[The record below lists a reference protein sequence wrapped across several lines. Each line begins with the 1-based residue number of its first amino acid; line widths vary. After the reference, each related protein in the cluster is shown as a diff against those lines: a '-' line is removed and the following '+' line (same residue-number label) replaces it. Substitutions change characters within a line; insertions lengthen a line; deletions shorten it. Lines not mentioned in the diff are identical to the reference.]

1 VSPDER
7 RRRWRERWD
16 RERWD
21 HDDNWPGAPG
31 FHHLHH
37 RLHWRARWRGPRRLQ
52 RQIFVGFGFAILAAM
67 LVSLAVFGLFR
78 AAAGH
83 GTWSWLRLLC
93 LFLAGN
99 VLWTL
104 SGVAARRIVQ
114 PLRELAR
121 VASELGAGKLESRVR
136 LPRHGPEEIGG
147 LAAAFNDMAA
157 RIEAQVKNQQ
167 ELLGAASHELRTP
180 LARVRVLLAM
190 LQDGGADAQLVAKLE
205 REVADMDAL
214 VGELLAGTRIEAG
227 ALVKRALDTRDI
239 VRECV
244 ERAGG
249 AIGVEIDDGARSVYA
264 DATLLSRALAIL
276 LDNARK
282 HGGAQVRVR
291 ASRESSQTVFSVE
304 DDGSGFDAA
313 DLPRVFEPFARGHGQ
328 TPDER
333 HGVGLGLY
341 LVRRIARAHG
351 GDAFAE
357 NRAEGGAHIRF
368 TLADEVPRS

>member
-1 VSPDER
+1 VSWEDR
-7 RRRWRERWD
+7 RRS
-16 RERWD
+16 
-21 HDDNWPGAPG
+21 
-31 FHHLHH
+31 
-37 RLHWRARWRGPRRLQ
+37 WRARWERDDDWPAHPAFHHPHHGPHRRSRFRGPRRLQ
-52 RQIFVGFGFAILAAM
+52 RQIFFGFGFAILAAM

-99 VLWTL
+99 VLWSL
-104 SGVAARRIVQ
+104 SGMAARRIVQ

-157 RIEAQVKNQQ
+157 RIEAQIKNQQ

-190 LQDGGADAQLVAKLE
+190 LQEGGADAQLVAKLE

-227 ALVKRALDTRDI
+227 ALVKRALDTQDI

-244 ERAGG
+244 DRAGG
-249 AIGVEIDDGARSVYA
+249 AIDVDIGEGARSVHA

-282 HGGAQVRVR
+282 HGGAHVRVHAWR
-291 ASRESSQTVFSVE
+291 QDAHVAFSVE
-304 DDGSGFDAA
+304 DDGSGFDPG

-328 TPDER
+328 APDER

-351 GDAFAE
+351 GDASAE
-357 NRAEGGAHIRF
+357 NRAEGGARVRF
-368 TLADEVPRS
+368 TLAGDMPRS